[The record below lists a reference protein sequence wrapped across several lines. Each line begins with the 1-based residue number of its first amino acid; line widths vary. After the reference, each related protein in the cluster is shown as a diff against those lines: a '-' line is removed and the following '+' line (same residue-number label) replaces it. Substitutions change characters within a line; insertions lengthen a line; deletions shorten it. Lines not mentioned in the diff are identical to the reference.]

1 MGGVSKES
9 FLISVVIILM
19 GAAYS
24 LGITTLSNVQPMQEM
39 VSGKTTNQIDIDSDV
54 YNLLQA
60 DLFTAPLVYRVL
72 TTYEISKDE
81 HNKLKIKIITSDGD
95 LQIQNDDGDLIEEN
109 IRLLLT
115 KYSSKYFTAKID
127 DTDSV
132 TIVFTETEFTGT
144 YKEIS

>member
-39 VSGKTTNQIDIDSDV
+39 VSGKTTNQIEIDSDV

-60 DLFTAPLVYRVL
+60 DLFTAPLVYRIL
-72 TTYEISKDE
+72 TTYEIKKTED
-81 HNKLKIKIITSDGD
+81 NKLNIKIITSDGE
-95 LQIQNDDGDLIEEN
+95 LEIQDDDGNIIE
-109 IRLLLT
+109 
-115 KYSSKYFTAKID
+115 
-127 DTDSV
+127 
-132 TIVFTETEFTGT
+132 
-144 YKEIS
+144 

>member
-39 VSGKTTNQIDIDSDV
+39 VSGKTTNQIEIDSDV

-60 DLFTAPLVYRVL
+60 DLFTAPLVYRIL
-72 TTYEISKDE
+72 TTYEIKKTED
-81 HNKLKIKIITSDGD
+81 NKLHIKIITSDGE
-95 LQIQNDDGDLIEEN
+95 LQIQDDDGNMIEEN
-109 IRLLLT
+109 TRLLLT

-127 DTDSV
+127 GTDSI
-132 TIVFTETEFTGT
+132 TIVFTETKFTGT
-144 YKEIS
+144 YKENS